1 MCFEDCLTGLRI
13 RKVQRDLEE
22 MDRAISKDPKN
33 MELLKEKEKLAL
45 KYRQMTRKVVN
56 KVLY

>member
-1 MCFEDCLTGLRI
+1 
-13 RKVQRDLEE
+13 

-33 MELLKEKEKLAL
+33 LELLKEKEKLAM